1 LAADRSAPA
10 GRIAILGIIV
20 GSGRKI
26 FKAIRKVAE
35 MTGKQRSRSVVPAS
49 SAASKTPIASGAR
62 LRAPKLPKLKR
73 RVQKNSGLEEALLK
87 IAEIWQDVH
96 ARRRRR
102 RHRTPTN

>member
-49 SAASKTPIASGAR
+49 SAASKTLIASGAR
-62 LRAPKLPKLKR
+62 LPAPKLPKL

-102 RHRTPTN
+102 RHRTQTN

>member
-1 LAADRSAPA
+1 
-10 GRIAILGIIV
+10 
-20 GSGRKI
+20 
-26 FKAIRKVAE
+26 

-49 SAASKTPIASGAR
+49 STASKTPIASGAR

-102 RHRTPTN
+102 QTN